1 MLSSDNSH
9 RPLEPLPIVRALF
22 LTFIQAH
29 PQSTGYSLMK
39 AISSF
44 TDGELKLKSGTA
56 YTELRRLEKLDFVR
70 SVQEEVGRKR
80 RGYEITQA
88 GEMELA
94 QIAHQMR
101 FRINRVLNPLLALME
116 SLNSKSP

>member
-1 MLSSDNSH
+1 MSSDNSH

-39 AISSF
+39 AISDF
-44 TDGELKLKSGTA
+44 TDGRIELKSGTV
-56 YTELRRLEKLDFVR
+56 YTELRRLEKQGFVR
-70 SVQEEVGRKR
+70 SIQEKVGRKR

-88 GEMELA
+88 GEMELL
-94 QIAHQMR
+94 QLAHQMR
-101 FRINRVLNPLLALME
+101 FKINRVLNPLLAMME
-116 SLNSKSP
+116 VE

>member
-1 MLSSDNSH
+1 VLSKDNSH

-39 AISSF
+39 VISDF
-44 TDGELKLKSGTA
+44 TDGEVELKSGTA
-56 YTELRRLEKLDFVR
+56 YTELRRLEKHGFVK
-70 SVQEEVGRKR
+70 SIQEEAGRKR

-88 GEMELA
+88 GEMELL
-94 QIAHQMR
+94 QIARQLR
-101 FRINRVLNPLLALME
+101 FRVNRVLNPLLALIE
-116 SLNSKSP
+116 SLDGKSP

>member
-1 MLSSDNSH
+1 MSKDNSH

-39 AISSF
+39 VISDF
-44 TDGELKLKSGTA
+44 TDGEVELKSGTA
-56 YTELRRLEKLDFVR
+56 YTELRRLEKHGFVK
-70 SVQEEVGRKR
+70 SIQEEAGRKR

-88 GEMELA
+88 GEMELL
-94 QIAHQMR
+94 QIARQLR
-101 FRINRVLNPLLALME
+101 FRVNRVLNPLLALIE
-116 SLNSKSP
+116 SLDGKSP

>member
-1 MLSSDNSH
+1 MKVISG
-9 RPLEPLPIVRALF
+9 F
-22 LTFIQAH
+22 
-29 PQSTGYSLMK
+29 TG
-39 AISSF
+39 
-44 TDGELKLKSGTA
+44 GELELKSGTA
-56 YTELRRLEKLDFVR
+56 YTELRRLEKQGFVR
-70 SVQEEVGRKR
+70 SIQEEVGRKR

-88 GEMELA
+88 GKMELL

>member
-1 MLSSDNSH
+1 MPSDNSH

-39 AISSF
+39 VISDF
-44 TDGELKLKSGTA
+44 TDGRVELKSGTV
-56 YTELRRLEKLDFVR
+56 YTELRRLEKQGFVK
-70 SVQEEVGRKR
+70 STQEEVGRKR

-88 GEMELA
+88 GEMELLEL
-94 QIAHQMR
+94 AHQMR

-116 SLNSKSP
+116 PLDGKSP